1 MTERELL
8 DKALDTLLAALAHDE
23 AVLHTA
29 DIEELAQLRQY
40 WVPSAEEI
48 IDEAEEMGLLYEGL
62 DDEEDFDDE

>member
-23 AVLHTA
+23 AVLRTT